1 MSDPRPFKVQ
11 LFFGRDA
18 RPKSGWRDDLVNE
31 MCDWCDQ
38 NVTGAWTV
46 SQPRRLAYT
55 DKTMFNFSFED
66 QHSATLFKLFHG
78 GDQ

>member
-38 NVTGAWTV
+38 NVI
-46 SQPRRLAYT
+46 
-55 DKTMFNFSFED
+55 ED